1 MDIYIYIYKC
11 AYKLL
16 WIIMDDVLDPPK
28 KTIILNVHS
37 KKDSALRWSKMT
49 IGNFL

>member
-16 WIIMDDVLDPPK
+16 WIIMDDVLDPQK
-28 KTIILNVHS
+28 NNHFEC
-37 KKDSALRWSKMT
+37 AL
-49 IGNFL
+49 